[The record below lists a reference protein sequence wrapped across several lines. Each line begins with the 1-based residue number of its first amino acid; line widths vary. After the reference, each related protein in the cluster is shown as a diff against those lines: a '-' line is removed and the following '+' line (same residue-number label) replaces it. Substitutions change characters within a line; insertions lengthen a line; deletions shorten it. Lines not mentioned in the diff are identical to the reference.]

1 MSRNERVTQYT
12 TVAVAL
18 ILALATF
25 LMVTTSVLADPGS
38 EEDPRP
44 VGEVILEGGSG
55 IGQIGPKATVACSY
69 HYHIETRTV
78 CPLPLREIAG
88 RRPQ

>member
-12 TVAVAL
+12 AVAVAL
-18 ILALATF
+18 ILALATS

-44 VGEVILEGGSG
+44 AGEVILQSGSG
-55 IGQIGPKATVACSY
+55 IGQIGPKATVLCSL

-78 CPLPLREIAG
+78 CPLPLRENAG
-88 RRPQ
+88 RRPS